1 MGRVTNQIYV
11 MSQIGL
17 RVLTT
22 HIKLRV
28 VTTHLKLRV
37 VTSHMKLRVVTSQIK
52 LRVVTSQMKLL
63 TRNLYFNHNFR
74 VVNSRFL
81 FCFKNFE

>member
-22 HIKLRV
+22 HM
-28 VTTHLKLRV
+28 KLRV
-37 VTSHMKLRVVTSQIK
+37 VTSHMK

-63 TRNLYFNHNFR
+63 TRNLYFNYNFR
-74 VVNSRFL
+74 VANSRFL